1 MVTHHSRKKQIK
13 MNNSLLDLVESSP
26 LVQAQKI
33 IKTPNVKLYFK
44 MEGHNPGGSNKD
56 QAAYNMIDAAFKRGE
71 INKDLQ
77 LIESTSGNVGITL
90 AMIVSVFVLSIEL
103 VVSENFNK
111 ERANCVCL
119 WSKSNPHFFRFWY

>member
-1 MVTHHSRKKQIK
+1 MDHPVSSTKIDGNSSFKKKQIK

-77 LIESTSGNVGITL
+77 LIESTSDEG
-90 AMIVSVFVLSIEL
+90 M
-103 VVSENFNK
+103 VVIIICTRGDRYISSDLFD
-111 ERANCVCL
+111 
-119 WSKSNPHFFRFWY
+119 